1 VPQPTV
7 AAGTSDSGGGSAHLG
22 QRLRE
27 ARRAQRKTLAQVA
40 EQSGLT
46 KGFVSKLENGQASA
60 SVASLVR
67 LCAALGVPVGAL
79 FEPTTGQVVRRD
91 AYPPIEFG
99 GAGMREFLLT
109 PGSERRVQAILSE
122 IEPSG
127 GSGDATY
134 TLPTDVEFVFVLSGR
149 VRIDMADMATGPVEL
164 GTGDAFTFPAV
175 NEHAFRALGPDPARV
190 LWVVTPALPDGG
202 WHRPV
207 HDDISK
213 EPR

>member
-1 VPQPTV
+1 MPQPS
-7 AAGTSDSGGGSAHLG
+7 APAGAPEAGGGSADLG

-46 KGFVSKLENGQASA
+46 KGFVSKLENGQTSA

-67 LCAALGVPVGAL
+67 LCEALGVPVGAL
-79 FEPTTGQVVRRD
+79 FEPTSGQVVRHD

-99 GAGMREFLLT
+99 GAGLTEFLLT

-122 IEPSG
+122 IEPGG

-149 VRIDMADMATGPVEL
+149 VRIDWADGATGPVEL
-164 GTGDAFTFPAV
+164 GAGDALTFPAA
-175 NEHAFRALGPDPARV
+175 NAHAFRAVGPDPARV

-202 WHRPV
+202 WQRPAA
-207 HDDISK
+207 DDTRKDS
-213 EPR
+213 R

>member
-1 VPQPTV
+1 MPQPS
-7 AAGTSDSGGGSAHLG
+7 APAGTSDDAGGAAHLG
-22 QRLRE
+22 HRLRE

-67 LCAALGVPVGAL
+67 LCEALGVPVGAL
-79 FEPTTGQVVRRD
+79 FEPTSGQVVRRD

-149 VRIDMADMATGPVEL
+149 VRIDMATGPVEL
-164 GTGDAFTFPAV
+164 GTGDALTFPAV
-175 NEHAFRALGPDPARV
+175 NEHAFRAVGPDPARV

-207 HDDISK
+207 IDDIEK